1 MTKVTNQIWNFDLDA
16 AKGKGYVIL
25 AGVNKNDNT
34 KWVNEA
40 ALTDEGWVL
49 ANTFEVMNFDNSIP
63 KAWAELNLP
72 F

>member
-1 MTKVTNQIWNFDLDA
+1 MTKVTNQIWNFDLDS

-34 KWVNEA
+34 KWINEA
-40 ALTDEGWVL
+40 ALTDEGWIL
-49 ANTFEVMNFDNSIP
+49 ANTFEVINFDNSTP